1 MKHAKALKITYADS
15 GDGHREERLMPLP
28 FLRRFNG
35 YDIGSTKTNHLVLR
49 DASVCPRHARIVQPV
64 PGEFSLLHL
73 ETGRA
78 DSVSVDG
85 RWLEPGE
92 SAPLPGGCTFNIGAV
107 QLLFEIIYHT

>member
-35 YDIGSTKTNHLVLR
+35 YDIG
-49 DASVCPRHARIVQPV
+49 
-64 PGEFSLLHL
+64 
-73 ETGRA
+73 
-78 DSVSVDG
+78 
-85 RWLEPGE
+85 
-92 SAPLPGGCTFNIGAV
+92 AV